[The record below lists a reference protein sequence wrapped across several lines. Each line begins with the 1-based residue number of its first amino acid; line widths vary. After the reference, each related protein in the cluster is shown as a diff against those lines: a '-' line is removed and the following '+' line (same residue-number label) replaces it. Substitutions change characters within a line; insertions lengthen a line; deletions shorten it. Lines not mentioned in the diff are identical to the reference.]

1 MTFTARDLVHANN
14 ARLLLGDPHTTFEG
28 ISIDTR
34 TLRKGD
40 LFFAIPGSHHDG
52 HDHLEEA
59 VKKGAA
65 GVVIQT
71 LDERVRFDPEQIPT
85 LFQVPDSISAIQQ
98 WARSLRERS
107 GATFIGITGSNGK
120 TTTKEMLAAIL
131 GRMGKTLATRGN
143 LNNHLGLPLTLSQ
156 IQPDHRF
163 IVLEM
168 GTSRPGE
175 IALLADIARAQ
186 VAVITNIGKAH
197 LEGLGSQD
205 GIYKEKRALFDRL
218 LPEGV
223 AVINQ
228 DDPFLAGAASS
239 LTCRKVFFGLTVLAD
254 VRAES
259 IVEEESGV
267 RFTLNV
273 KGQRVAVRLSLPGRF
288 QVMNAL
294 AAAATAHAVGASLED
309 IGLGLT
315 SFQSVAMR
323 MQVLAHPS
331 GALVVNDAYNAN
343 PSSVRASI
351 QGFCQAYARRA
362 RWLVLG
368 DMRELGAG
376 AKSEHFELGVW
387 LASQPVERIFLYGR
401 DTRFVQDGLM
411 SKTKTARVDRF
422 RKKRL
427 LLAELQRSLD
437 GKPAVL
443 FKASRAM
450 KLEQIIH
457 ALLPS

>member
-59 VKKGAA
+59 VKQGAA

-175 IALLADIARAQ
+175 IALLADIARAR
-186 VAVITNIGKAH
+186 VAVITHIPKAH
-197 LEGLGSQD
+197 L
-205 GIYKEKRALFDRL
+205 A
-218 LPEGV
+218 
-223 AVINQ
+223 
-228 DDPFLAGAASS
+228 
-239 LTCRKVFFGLTVLAD
+239 
-254 VRAES
+254 
-259 IVEEESGV
+259 
-267 RFTLNV
+267 
-273 KGQRVAVRLSLPGRF
+273 
-288 QVMNAL
+288 
-294 AAAATAHAVGASLED
+294 
-309 IGLGLT
+309 
-315 SFQSVAMR
+315 
-323 MQVLAHPS
+323 
-331 GALVVNDAYNAN
+331 
-343 PSSVRASI
+343 
-351 QGFCQAYARRA
+351 
-362 RWLVLG
+362 VLG
-368 DMRELGAG
+368 
-376 AKSEHFELGVW
+376 
-387 LASQPVERIFLYGR
+387 P
-401 DTRFVQDGLM
+401 QDL
-411 SKTKTARVDRF
+411 RY
-422 RKKRL
+422 
-427 LLAELQRSLD
+427 
-437 GKPAVL
+437 KPTSTL
-443 FKASRAM
+443 FYR
-450 KLEQIIH
+450 
-457 ALLPS
+457 P